1 MGTGVKL
8 GVLASGGGTNLQAII
23 DAGLPV
29 AVVVTDRPGVAALD
43 RATAVGIPTVVVDRA
58 EHLPDRVSFTNAIV
72 EALTGHGIDIVAMA
86 GFMTV
91 LAEPIF
97 AAFPGRVVNTHPSL
111 LPAFRGAHAVADALA
126 AGVKVSGCTIHLAT
140 IEVDDGPILAQE
152 AVAILPGDNQ
162 DSLHERIKAVEHR
175 LYPKVLA
182 DLLAGG
188 SGAIPDALGASANGS
203 AAFVAASGAI
213 GEAAG
218 GCSADGPVPIRRAL
232 ISVYDKTGLLDFAR
246 GLADLGVT
254 LLASGGTSSALA
266 EAGIP
271 VTPVESVTG
280 APEMLG
286 GRVKTLHPRIHGG
299 ILADRGQASHR
310 ADLAAQGIEPIDLVV
325 ANLYPFLERPSIETI
340 DIGGPTM
347 VRAAA
352 KNHAWVGVVT
362 DPARYDAVLEELQAD
377 GGRLSAATRA
387 DLALEAFAHTAGYDA
402 AIVRWLDTDPLP
414 RHLILPLERVASL
427 RYGENPH
434 QAGARYRDTLGA
446 LGSGGGPGQGGWL
459 DGMVQHGG
467 KELSFIN
474 LLDSESAWRLVN
486 SFDGPACVIV
496 KHANP
501 CGVALGAGPA
511 DAYRKA
517 FECDSLSA
525 FGGVVALNRPLDE
538 ETAAA
543 IGEVFTEVVLAPSFA
558 PAALGALAAKKNL
571 RLLECPPPTGGGL
584 DLRRA
589 GGGFLVQETDPPD
602 EDRSTWKVVTKV
614 APTDEQMTDLAFAMK
629 VCAATGSN
637 AIVLAKAGVAYGI
650 GAGQQS
656 RVHSSEMAAKKAD
669 GRARGGVC
677 ASDAFFPFRDA
688 VDTAV
693 AAGAGA
699 IVQPGGSIGDDKV
712 IAAADEAGVA
722 MVFTGRRHFRH

>member
-1 MGTGVKL
+1 MFV
-8 GVLASGGGTNLQAII
+8 
-23 DAGLPV
+23 
-29 AVVVTDRPGVAALD
+29 
-43 RATAVGIPTVVVDRA
+43 
-58 EHLPDRVSFTNAIV
+58 
-72 EALTGHGIDIVAMA
+72 
-86 GFMTV
+86 
-91 LAEPIF
+91 
-97 AAFPGRVVNTHPSL
+97 AFPGKVINTHPSL
-111 LPAFRGAHAVADALA
+111 LPSFRGAHAVADALA
-126 AGVKVSGCTIHLAT
+126 AGVKVTGCTIHIAT

-152 AVAILPGDNQ
+152 AVPILESD
-162 DSLHERIKAVEHR
+162 DEDALHERIKAVEHQ
-175 LYPKVLA
+175 LYPRVLA
-182 DLLAGG
+182 DLVAG
-188 SGAIPDALGASANGS
+188 APPEQADAA
-203 AAFVAASGAI
+203 V
-213 GEAAG
+213 EAEAVELT
-218 GCSADGPVPIRRAL
+218 ADGPIPIRRAL
-232 ISVYDKTGLLDFAR
+232 VSVYDKTGLIEFAR

-254 LLASGGTSSALA
+254 LLGSGGTATALA
-266 EAGIP
+266 DAGIP
-271 VTPVESVTG
+271 VTPVEEVTG

-299 ILADRGQASHR
+299 ILADRGQASHG
-310 ADLAAQGIEPIDLVV
+310 ADLAEQGIEPIDLVV
-325 ANLYPFLERPSIETI
+325 VNLYPFLERPSIETI

-362 DPARYDAVLEELQAD
+362 DPERYEAILAELRAD
-377 GGRLSAATRA
+377 GGRLSAVTRK

-402 AIVRWLDTDPLP
+402 AIVRWLDPEPLP
-414 RHLILPLERVASL
+414 RHLVLPLEKVATL

-434 QAGARYRDTLGA
+434 QAGARYRDRLG
-446 LGSGGGPGQGGWL
+446 GGWL

-486 SFDGPACVIV
+486 SFDAPACVIV

-543 IGEVFTEVVLAPSFA
+543 IGDVFTEVVLAPSFA
-558 PAALGALAAKKNL
+558 PAALEALAKKKNL
-571 RLLECPPPTGGGL
+571 RLLECPPPAYGGL

-614 APTDEQMTDLAFAMK
+614 APTDEQMDDLAFAMK

-637 AIVLAKAGVAYGI
+637 AIVLAKDRVAYGI

-656 RVHSSEMAAKKAD
+656 RVHSAEMAAKKAD
-669 GRARGGVC
+669 GRAGGGVC

-688 VDTAV
+688 VDAAV
-693 AAGAGA
+693 AAGAAA
-699 IVQPGGSIGDDKV
+699 IVQPGGSVSDDKV

>member
-1 MGTGVKL
+1 MRTGVKL
-8 GVLASGGGTNLQAII
+8 GVLASGSGTNLQAII

-43 RATAVGIPTVVVDRA
+43 RAGAAGIPTAVVDRSGY
-58 EHLPDRVSFTNAIV
+58 LPDRVAFTEAIV
-72 EALTGHGIDIVAMA
+72 EALRRHDVDLVAMA

-97 AAFPGRVVNTHPSL
+97 AAFPGRVINTHPSL
-111 LPAFRGAHAVADALA
+111 LPSFRGARAVADALA
-126 AGVKVSGCTIHLAT
+126 AGVKVTGCTIHIAT

-152 AVAILPGDNQ
+152 AVPVLDGDDQ
-162 DSLHERIKAVEHR
+162 ETLHERIKTVEHR
-175 LYPKVLA
+175 LYPRVLA
-182 DLLAGG
+182 GLVAGETGQPEAADDPRAGG
-188 SGAIPDALGASANGS
+188 S
-203 AAFVAASGAI
+203 V
-213 GEAAG
+213 
-218 GCSADGPVPIRRAL
+218 PVRRAL
-232 ISVYDKTGLLDFAR
+232 ISVYDKTGLVDFAR
-246 GLADLGVT
+246 GLADLGVP
-254 LLASGGTSSALA
+254 LLASGGTASALA
-266 EAGIP
+266 DAGIP

-362 DPARYDAVLEELQAD
+362 DPARYAAVLQELRQN

-402 AIVRWLDTDPLP
+402 AIVRWLEPETLP
-414 RHLILPLERVASL
+414 RHLILPLEKVASL

-434 QAGARYRDTLGA
+434 QAGARYRNRLG
-446 LGSGGGPGQGGWL
+446 GGWL

-474 LLDSESAWRLVN
+474 LLDSEAAWRLVN
-486 SFDGPACVIV
+486 TFDVPACVIV

-538 ETAAA
+538 ETSAA

-558 PAALGALAAKKNL
+558 PAALETLARKKNL
-571 RLLECPPPTGGGL
+571 RLLECPPPTYGGL

-614 APTDEQMTDLAFAMK
+614 APTDEQMDDMAFAMK

-637 AIVLAKAGVAYGI
+637 AIVLAKGGVAYGI

-656 RVHSSEMAAKKAD
+656 RVHAAEMAAKKAE
-669 GRARGGVC
+669 GRAEGGVC
-677 ASDAFFPFRDA
+677 ASDAFFPFRDG

-693 AAGAGA
+693 AAGAVA
-699 IVQPGGSIGDDKV
+699 IVQPGGSVSDDKV

>member
-43 RATAVGIPTVVVDRA
+43 RAASAGIPTAVVDRA
-58 EHLPDRVSFTNAIV
+58 EHLPDRLSFTNAIV
-72 EALTGHGIDIVAMA
+72 EALTAHDVDLVAMA

-97 AAFPGRVVNTHPSL
+97 EAFPDKVVNTHPSL
-111 LPAFRGAHAVADALA
+111 LPSFRGAHAVADALA
-126 AGVKVSGCTIHLAT
+126 AGAKVTGCTIHLAT

-152 AVAILPGDNQ
+152 AVPIHAGD
-162 DSLHERIKAVEHR
+162 DEDTVHERIKAVEHR
-175 LYPKVLA
+175 LYPEVLA
-182 DLLAGG
+182 GLVADRATAGG
-188 SGAIPDALGASANGS
+188 AALAATGADEGVE
-203 AAFVAASGAI
+203 F
-213 GEAAG
+213 
-218 GCSADGPVPIRRAL
+218 SADGSVPVRRAL
-232 ISVYDKTGLLDFAR
+232 LSVYDKTGLLDFAR

-254 LLASGGTSSALA
+254 LLASGGTATALA
-266 EAGIP
+266 DAGIP

-299 ILADRGQASHR
+299 ILADRGQPSHR

-325 ANLYPFLERPSIETI
+325 VNLYPFLERPSIETI

-362 DPARYDAVLEELQAD
+362 EPARYEAILAELRAD
-377 GGRLSAATRA
+377 DGRISAASRA

-402 AIVRWLDTDPLP
+402 AIVRWLDPEPLP
-414 RHLILPLERVASL
+414 RHLVVPLEKVATL

-434 QAGARYRDTLGA
+434 QAGARYRDR
-446 LGSGGGPGQGGWL
+446 LGSGWL

-474 LLDSESAWRLVN
+474 LLDSEAAWRLVN
-486 SFDGPACVIV
+486 SFDVPACVIV

-501 CGVALGAGPA
+501 CGVALGATPA
-511 DAYRKA
+511 EAYRKA
-517 FECDSLSA
+517 FDCDSLSA

-543 IGEVFTEVVLAPSFA
+543 IGEVFTEVVLAPAFA
-558 PAALGALAAKKNL
+558 PPAREALAAKKNL
-571 RLLECPPPTGGGL
+571 RLLECPPPGPAGL

-602 EDRSTWKVVTKV
+602 EDRSTWKVVTTV
-614 APTDEQMTDLAFAMK
+614 TPTDGQLHDLAFAMK

-637 AIVLAKAGVAYGI
+637 AIVLAKDGVAYGI

-656 RVHSSEMAAKKAD
+656 RVHSAEMAAKKAD

-677 ASDAFFPFRDA
+677 ASDAFFPFRDG

-693 AAGAGA
+693 AAGAAA
-699 IVQPGGSIGDDKV
+699 IVQPGGSVSDDKV

>member
-8 GVLASGGGTNLQAII
+8 GVLASGSGTNLQAII

-43 RATAVGIPTVVVDRA
+43 RAAAAGIPTAVVDRA
-58 EHLPDRVSFTNAIV
+58 EHLPDRVAFTNAIV
-72 EALTGHGIDIVAMA
+72 GALRAHGVDLVAMA

-91 LAEPIF
+91 LAEPMF
-97 AAFPGRVVNTHPSL
+97 VAFPDTVINTHPSL
-111 LPAFRGAHAVADALA
+111 LPSFRGAHAVADALA
-126 AGVKVSGCTIHLAT
+126 AGVQVTGCTIHVAT

-152 AVAILPGDNQ
+152 AVPVLDGD
-162 DSLHERIKAVEHR
+162 DEDALRERIKAVEHR
-175 LYPKVLA
+175 LYPRVLA
-182 DLLAGG
+182 GLIAGSAPAGG
-188 SGAIPDALGASANGS
+188 E
-203 AAFVAASGAI
+203 
-213 GEAAG
+213 GELR
-218 GCSADGPVPIRRAL
+218 ADGPVSVRRAL

-254 LLASGGTSSALA
+254 LLASDGTATALA
-266 EAGIP
+266 DAGIP

-299 ILADRGQASHR
+299 ILADRGQAGHR
-310 ADLAAQGIEPIDLVV
+310 ADLAAQGIEPIDLVIV
-325 ANLYPFLERPSIETI
+325 NLYPFLERPSIETI

-362 DPARYDAVLEELQAD
+362 DPARYDAILEELRND

-402 AIVRWLDTDPLP
+402 AIVHWLDADSLP
-414 RHLILPLERVASL
+414 RHLILPLEKVASL

-434 QAGARYRDTLGA
+434 QAGARYRDRLG
-446 LGSGGGPGQGGWL
+446 GGWL
-459 DGMVQHGG
+459 DRMVQHGG

-474 LLDSESAWRLVN
+474 LLDSEAAWRLVN
-486 SFDGPACVIV
+486 SLDVPACVIV

-501 CGVALGAGPA
+501 CGVALGTGPA

-543 IGEVFTEVVLAPSFA
+543 IGEVFTEVVLAPAFA
-558 PAALGALAAKKNL
+558 PAALEALAKKKNL
-571 RLLECPPPTGGGL
+571 RLLECPPPAYGGI

-614 APTDEQMTDLAFAMK
+614 APTDEQLDDMAFAMK

-637 AIVLAKAGVAYGI
+637 AIVLARDGVAYGI

-656 RVHSSEMAAKKAD
+656 RVHSAEMAAKKAD

-677 ASDAFFPFRDA
+677 ASDAFFPFRDG

-693 AAGAGA
+693 AAGAAA
-699 IVQPGGSIGDDKV
+699 IVQPGGSVSDDKV

>member
-1 MGTGVKL
+1 M
-8 GVLASGGGTNLQAII
+8 
-23 DAGLPV
+23 
-29 AVVVTDRPGVAALD
+29 
-43 RATAVGIPTVVVDRA
+43 
-58 EHLPDRVSFTNAIV
+58 
-72 EALTGHGIDIVAMA
+72 
-86 GFMTV
+86 
-91 LAEPIF
+91 
-97 AAFPGRVVNTHPSL
+97 
-111 LPAFRGAHAVADALA
+111 
-126 AGVKVSGCTIHLAT
+126 
-140 IEVDDGPILAQE
+140 
-152 AVAILPGDNQ
+152 
-162 DSLHERIKAVEHR
+162 
-175 LYPKVLA
+175 
-182 DLLAGG
+182 
-188 SGAIPDALGASANGS
+188 
-203 AAFVAASGAI
+203 
-213 GEAAG
+213 
-218 GCSADGPVPIRRAL
+218 RRAL
-232 ISVYDKTGLLDFAR
+232 VSVYDKTGLIDFAR
-246 GLADLGVT
+246 GLADLGVA
-254 LLASGGTSSALA
+254 LLASGGTATALA
-266 EAGIP
+266 AAGIP
-271 VTPVESVTG
+271 VTPVEEVTG

-299 ILADRGQASHR
+299 ILADRGQASHG
-310 ADLAAQGIEPIDLVV
+310 ADLAEQGIEPIDLVV
-325 ANLYPFLERPSIETI
+325 VNLYPFLERPSIETI

-362 DPARYDAVLEELQAD
+362 DPERYEAILAELRAD
-377 GGRLSAATRA
+377 GASLPSGRQVNPPSLPSGRQVNPPSLSAATRK

-402 AIVRWLDTDPLP
+402 AIVRWLDPEPLP
-414 RHLILPLERVASL
+414 RHLVLPLEKVATL

-434 QAGARYRDTLGA
+434 QAGARYRDRLG
-446 LGSGGGPGQGGWL
+446 GGWL

-486 SFDGPACVIV
+486 SFDAPACVIV

-543 IGEVFTEVVLAPSFA
+543 IGDVFTEVVLAPSFA
-558 PAALGALAAKKNL
+558 PAALEALARKKNL
-571 RLLECPPPTGGGL
+571 RLLECPPPAYGGL

-589 GGGFLVQETDPPD
+589 GGGFLVQETDPPG

-614 APTDEQMTDLAFAMK
+614 APTDEQMDDLAFAMK

-637 AIVLAKAGVAYGI
+637 AIVLAKDRVAYGI

-656 RVHSSEMAAKKAD
+656 RVHSAEMAAKKAD

-688 VDTAV
+688 VDAAV
-693 AAGAGA
+693 AAGAAA
-699 IVQPGGSIGDDKV
+699 IVQPGGSVSDDKV

>member
-8 GVLASGGGTNLQAII
+8 GVLASGSGTNLQAII

-43 RATAVGIPTVVVDRA
+43 RAAAAGIPTAVVDRA
-58 EHLPDRVSFTNAIV
+58 DHLPDRVAFTEAIV
-72 EALTGHGIDIVAMA
+72 GALQAHGVDLVAMA

-97 AAFPGRVVNTHPSL
+97 AAFPDKVINTHPSL
-111 LPAFRGAHAVADALA
+111 LPSFRGAHAVPEALA
-126 AGVKVSGCTIHLAT
+126 AGVKVTGCTIHIAT
-140 IEVDDGPILAQE
+140 IEVDDGPVLAQE
-152 AVAILPGDNQ
+152 AVPVLAGDDE

-175 LYPKVLA
+175 LYPRVLGE
-182 DLLAGG
+182 L
-188 SGAIPDALGASANGS
+188 LGA
-203 AAFVAASGAI
+203 AADEEVP
-213 GEAAG
+213 
-218 GCSADGPVPIRRAL
+218 ADGPVPVRRAL

-246 GLADLGVT
+246 GLADLGVA
-254 LLASGGTSSALA
+254 LLASGGTCSALI

-325 ANLYPFLERPSIETI
+325 VNLYPFLERPSIETI

-362 DPARYDAVLEELQAD
+362 DPARYGAILDELRHS
-377 GGRLSAATRA
+377 GGRLAAATRA

-402 AIVRWLDTDPLP
+402 AIVRWLDREVLGGGPLP
-414 RHLILPLERVASL
+414 RHLILPLQRVAAL

-434 QAGARYRDTLGA
+434 QAGARYRDRLG
-446 LGSGGGPGQGGWL
+446 GGWL

-486 SFDGPACVIV
+486 SFDVPACVIV

-501 CGVALGAGPA
+501 CGVALGATAA
-511 DAYRKA
+511 DAYRQA

-525 FGGVVALNRPLDE
+525 FGGVVALNRPLDG

-543 IGEVFTEVVLAPSFA
+543 IGEVFTEVVLAPGFA
-558 PAALGALAAKKNL
+558 PAALEELARKKNL
-571 RLLECPPPTGGGL
+571 RLLECPPPTTGGL

-602 EDRSTWKVVTKV
+602 EDRSTWKAVTQV
-614 APTDEQMTDLAFAMK
+614 APTDAQLDDMAFAMK

-637 AIVLAKAGVAYGI
+637 AIVLAKGGVAYGI

-656 RVHSSEMAAKKAD
+656 RVHSAEMAAKKAD

-677 ASDAFFPFRDA
+677 ASDAFFPFRDG

-693 AAGAGA
+693 AAGAAA
-699 IVQPGGSIGDDKV
+699 IVQPGGSVSDDKV

>member
-8 GVLASGGGTNLQAII
+8 GVLASGSGTNLQAII

-29 AVVVTDRPGVAALD
+29 AVVVTDRPGVAALE
-43 RATAVGIPTVVVDRA
+43 RAASAGIPTTVVDRA
-58 EHLPDRVSFTNAIV
+58 DHLPDRVAFTEAIV
-72 EALTGHGIDIVAMA
+72 AALRAHDIDLVAMA

-97 AAFPGRVVNTHPSL
+97 TAFPDKVINTHPSL
-111 LPAFRGAHAVADALA
+111 LPAFRGAHAVPEALA
-126 AGVKVSGCTIHLAT
+126 AGVKVTGCTIHIAT
-140 IEVDDGPILAQE
+140 IEVDDGPVLAQE
-152 AVAILPGDNQ
+152 AVPVLAGD
-162 DSLHERIKAVEHR
+162 DEETLHERIKAVEHR
-175 LYPKVLA
+175 LYPRVLRE
-182 DLLAGG
+182 LTGG
-188 SGAIPDALGASANGS
+188 
-203 AAFVAASGAI
+203 
-213 GEAAG
+213 AAG
-218 GCSADGPVPIRRAL
+218 EEALPADGPVPVRRAL

-246 GLADLGVT
+246 GLAGLGVT
-254 LLASGGTSSALA
+254 LLASGGTATALA

-299 ILADRGQASHR
+299 ILADRGQTSHR

-325 ANLYPFLERPSIETI
+325 VNLYPFLERPSIETI

-362 DPARYDAVLEELQAD
+362 DPARYGAILDELRED

-402 AIVRWLDTDPLP
+402 AIVRWLDREALGGGPLP
-414 RHLILPLERVASL
+414 RHLILPLERVAAL

-434 QAGARYRDTLGA
+434 QAGARYRDRLG
-446 LGSGGGPGQGGWL
+446 GGWL

-474 LLDSESAWRLVN
+474 LLDFESSWRLVN
-486 SFDGPACVIV
+486 SFDVPACVIV

-501 CGVALGAGPA
+501 CGVALGASAA

-517 FECDSLSA
+517 FDCDSLSA

-538 ETAAA
+538 ETATA

-558 PAALGALAAKKNL
+558 PAALELLAKKKNL
-571 RLLECPPPTGGGL
+571 RLLECPPPTAGGL

-602 EDRSTWKVVTKV
+602 EDRSTWKAVTKV
-614 APTDEQMTDLAFAMK
+614 APTGEQLDDMAFAMK

-637 AIVLAKAGVAYGI
+637 AIVLARGGVAYGI

-656 RVHSSEMAAKKAD
+656 RVHSAEMAAKKAD

-677 ASDAFFPFRDA
+677 ASDAFFPFRDG

-693 AAGAGA
+693 AAGAAA
-699 IVQPGGSIGDDKV
+699 IVQPGGSIGDEKV

>member
-1 MGTGVKL
+1 
-8 GVLASGGGTNLQAII
+8 
-23 DAGLPV
+23 
-29 AVVVTDRPGVAALD
+29 
-43 RATAVGIPTVVVDRA
+43 
-58 EHLPDRVSFTNAIV
+58 
-72 EALTGHGIDIVAMA
+72 
-86 GFMTV
+86 
-91 LAEPIF
+91 
-97 AAFPGRVVNTHPSL
+97 
-111 LPAFRGAHAVADALA
+111 
-126 AGVKVSGCTIHLAT
+126 
-140 IEVDDGPILAQE
+140 
-152 AVAILPGDNQ
+152 
-162 DSLHERIKAVEHR
+162 
-175 LYPKVLA
+175 
-182 DLLAGG
+182 
-188 SGAIPDALGASANGS
+188 
-203 AAFVAASGAI
+203 
-213 GEAAG
+213 
-218 GCSADGPVPIRRAL
+218 
-232 ISVYDKTGLLDFAR
+232 VYDKTGLIDFAR
-246 GLADLGVT
+246 GLADLSVT
-254 LLASGGTSSALA
+254 LLASGGTATALA
-266 EAGIP
+266 DAGIP
-271 VTPVESVTG
+271 VTLVEDVTG

-299 ILADRGQASHR
+299 ILADRAKASHG
-310 ADLAAQGIEPIDLVV
+310 ADLAEQGIEPIDLVV
-325 ANLYPFLERPSIETI
+325 SNLYPFLERPSIETI

-362 DPARYDAVLEELQAD
+362 DPSRYDAVLVELRANS
-377 GGRLSAATRA
+377 GRLSAATRR

-402 AIVRWLDTDPLP
+402 AIVKWLDPDPLP
-414 RHLILPLERVASL
+414 RHLIVPLEKVASL

-434 QAGARYRDTLGA
+434 QAGARYRDRLG
-446 LGSGGGPGQGGWL
+446 GGWL

-474 LLDSESAWRLVN
+474 LLDSESSWRLVN
-486 SFDGPACVIV
+486 SFDVAACVIV

-501 CGVALGAGPA
+501 CGVALGATPA
-511 DAYRKA
+511 EAYKLA

-543 IGEVFTEVVLAPSFA
+543 IGEVFTEVVLAPGFA
-558 PAALGALAAKKNL
+558 PAALESLAKKKNL
-571 RLLECPPPTGGGL
+571 RLLECPPYRPGGL

-614 APTDEQMTDLAFAMK
+614 APTDEQMDDLAFAMK

-637 AIVLAKAGVAYGI
+637 AIVLAKGRVAYGI

-656 RVHSSEMAAKKAD
+656 RVHSAEMAAKKAG
-669 GRARGGVC
+669 GRAVGGVC

-693 AAGAGA
+693 AAGAAA

-712 IAAADEAGVA
+712 IAAADEAGIA

>member
-1 MGTGVKL
+1 MGTGVTL
-8 GVLASGGGTNLQAII
+8 GVLASGSGTNLQAII

-43 RATAVGIPTVVVDRA
+43 RAAAAGIPTVVVDRS
-58 EHLPDRVSFTNAIV
+58 EYLPDRLSFTTAIV
-72 EALTGHGIDIVAMA
+72 EALLAHGVDLVAMA

-97 AAFPGRVVNTHPSL
+97 TAFPGKVINTHPSL
-111 LPAFRGAHAVADALA
+111 LPSFRGAHAVADALA
-126 AGVKVSGCTIHLAT
+126 AGVKVTGCTIHIAT

-152 AVAILPGDNQ
+152 AVPILEGD
-162 DSLHERIKAVEHR
+162 DEDTLHERIKSVEHR
-175 LYPKVLA
+175 LYPGVLA
-182 DLLAGG
+182 DLIGGGPLGQATPVEAEVVPLA
-188 SGAIPDALGASANGS
+188 
-203 AAFVAASGAI
+203 
-213 GEAAG
+213 
-218 GCSADGPVPIRRAL
+218 ADGPIPIRRAL
-232 ISVYDKTGLLDFAR
+232 VSVYDKTGLIDFAH

-254 LLASGGTSSALA
+254 LLASGGTAIALA

-271 VTPVESVTG
+271 VTTVEEVTG

-299 ILADRGQASHR
+299 ILADRGQASHG
-310 ADLAAQGIEPIDLVV
+310 ADLAEQGIEPIDLVV
-325 ANLYPFLERPSIETI
+325 VNLYPFLERPSIETI

-352 KNHAWVGVVT
+352 KNHTWVGVVT
-362 DPARYDAVLEELQAD
+362 DPARYDAILAELRAD
-377 GGRLSAATRA
+377 GGRLSAATRK

-402 AIVRWLDTDPLP
+402 AIVRWLDPEPLP
-414 RHLILPLERVASL
+414 RHLVLPLEKVATL

-434 QAGARYRDTLGA
+434 QAGARYRDRLGA
-446 LGSGGGPGQGGWL
+446 RGPGGVPRQPGWL
-459 DGMVQHGG
+459 DGMIQHGG

-474 LLDSESAWRLVN
+474 LLDSEAAWRLVH
-486 SFDGPACVIV
+486 SFNVPACVIV

-501 CGVALGAGPA
+501 CGVALGATPVE
-511 DAYRKA
+511 AYRKA

-558 PAALGALAAKKNL
+558 AAALEALAVKKNL
-571 RLLECPPPTGGGL
+571 RVLECPPPVAGGL

-614 APTDEQMTDLAFAMK
+614 APTDAQLEDLAFAMK

-637 AIVLAKAGVAYGI
+637 AIVLAKDGVAYGI

-693 AAGAGA
+693 AAGAAA
-699 IVQPGGSIGDDKV
+699 IVQPGGSVSDDKV

>member
-1 MGTGVKL
+1 M
-8 GVLASGGGTNLQAII
+8 
-23 DAGLPV
+23 
-29 AVVVTDRPGVAALD
+29 
-43 RATAVGIPTVVVDRA
+43 
-58 EHLPDRVSFTNAIV
+58 
-72 EALTGHGIDIVAMA
+72 
-86 GFMTV
+86 
-91 LAEPIF
+91 
-97 AAFPGRVVNTHPSL
+97 
-111 LPAFRGAHAVADALA
+111 
-126 AGVKVSGCTIHLAT
+126 
-140 IEVDDGPILAQE
+140 
-152 AVAILPGDNQ
+152 
-162 DSLHERIKAVEHR
+162 
-175 LYPKVLA
+175 
-182 DLLAGG
+182 
-188 SGAIPDALGASANGS
+188 
-203 AAFVAASGAI
+203 
-213 GEAAG
+213 
-218 GCSADGPVPIRRAL
+218 RRAL
-232 ISVYDKTGLLDFAR
+232 VSVYDKTGLIDFAR

-254 LLASGGTSSALA
+254 LLASGGTATALA
-266 EAGIP
+266 DAGIP
-271 VTPVESVTG
+271 VIPVEEVTG

-299 ILADRGQASHR
+299 ILADRGQASHG
-310 ADLAAQGIEPIDLVV
+310 ADLAEQGIEPIDLVV
-325 ANLYPFLERPSIETI
+325 VNLYPFLERPSIETI

-362 DPARYDAVLEELQAD
+362 DPARYDAILAELRAD
-377 GGRLSAATRA
+377 GGRLSSATRK

-402 AIVRWLDTDPLP
+402 AIVHWLDPDPLP
-414 RHLILPLERVASL
+414 RHLVLPLEKVATL

-434 QAGARYRDTLGA
+434 QGGARYRDRLG
-446 LGSGGGPGQGGWL
+446 GGWL

-486 SFDGPACVIV
+486 SFDVPACVIV

-543 IGEVFTEVVLAPSFA
+543 IGDVFTEVVLAPSFA
-558 PAALGALAAKKNL
+558 PAALEALAKKKNL
-571 RLLECPPPTGGGL
+571 RLLECPPPAYGGL

-589 GGGFLVQETDPPD
+589 GGGFLVQETDPPE

-614 APTDEQMTDLAFAMK
+614 APTDEQLDDLAFAMK

-637 AIVLAKAGVAYGI
+637 AIVLARDGVAYGI

-656 RVHSSEMAAKKAD
+656 RVHSAEMAAKKAD

-688 VDTAV
+688 VDAAV
-693 AAGAGA
+693 AAGAAA
-699 IVQPGGSIGDDKV
+699 IVQPGGSVSDDKV

>member
-8 GVLASGGGTNLQAII
+8 GVLASGSGTNLQAII

-43 RATAVGIPTVVVDRA
+43 RAAAAGIPTAVVDRS
-58 EHLPDRVSFTNAIV
+58 EHLPDRVAFTNAVI
-72 EALTGHGIDIVAMA
+72 EALRAHAVDLVAMA

-91 LAEPIF
+91 LAEPMF
-97 AAFPGRVVNTHPSL
+97 EAFPDTVINTHPSL
-111 LPAFRGAHAVADALA
+111 LPSFRGAHAVADALG
-126 AGVKVSGCTIHLAT
+126 AGVRVTGCTIHIAT
-140 IEVDDGPILAQE
+140 VEVDDGPILAQE
-152 AVAILPGDNQ
+152 AVPVLQSD
-162 DSLHERIKAVEHR
+162 DEDTLHERIKAVEHR
-175 LYPKVLA
+175 LYPRVLRRLISSPAA
-182 DLLAGG
+182 D
-188 SGAIPDALGASANGS
+188 
-203 AAFVAASGAI
+203 
-213 GEAAG
+213 EAPL
-218 GCSADGPVPIRRAL
+218 SADGPVPVRRAL
-232 ISVYDKTGLLDFAR
+232 ISVYDKTGLSDFAR

-254 LLASGGTSSALA
+254 LLASGGTATALA
-266 EAGIP
+266 DAGIP

-325 ANLYPFLERPSIETI
+325 VNLYPFLERPSIETI

-362 DPARYDAVLEELQAD
+362 DPGRYEAILGELRTN

-387 DLALEAFAHTAGYDA
+387 DLAVWAFAHTAGYDA
-402 AIVRWLDTDPLP
+402 AIVRWFDPEPLP
-414 RHLILPLERVASL
+414 RHLVLPLEKVASL

-434 QAGARYRDTLGA
+434 QAGARYRDRLG
-446 LGSGGGPGQGGWL
+446 GGWL

-474 LLDSESAWRLVN
+474 LLDSEAAWRLVN

-501 CGVALGAGPA
+501 CGVAQGGGPA

-525 FGGVVALNRPLDE
+525 FGGVVALNRPLDD

-558 PAALGALAAKKNL
+558 PAALESLAKKKNL
-571 RLLECPPPTGGGL
+571 RLLECPPPVYGGI

-614 APTDEQMTDLAFAMK
+614 GPTDEQLDDLAFAMK

-637 AIVLAKAGVAYGI
+637 AIVLAKGGVAYGI

-656 RVHSSEMAAKKAD
+656 RVHSAEMAAKKAD

-677 ASDAFFPFRDA
+677 ASDAFFPFRDG

-693 AAGAGA
+693 AAGAAA
-699 IVQPGGSIGDDKV
+699 IAQPGGSVGDEKV

>member
-8 GVLASGGGTNLQAII
+8 GVLASGSGTNLQAII

-43 RATAVGIPTVVVDRA
+43 RAAAAGIPTAVVDRA
-58 EHLPDRVSFTNAIV
+58 EHLPDRVAFTNAIV
-72 EALTGHGIDIVAMA
+72 GALRAHGVDLVAMA

-91 LAEPIF
+91 LAEPMF
-97 AAFPGRVVNTHPSL
+97 VAFPDTVINTHPSL
-111 LPAFRGAHAVADALA
+111 LPSFRGAHAVADALA
-126 AGVKVSGCTIHLAT
+126 AGVQVTGCTIHVAT

-152 AVAILPGDNQ
+152 AVPVLDGD
-162 DSLHERIKAVEHR
+162 DEDALHERIKAVEHR
-175 LYPKVLA
+175 LYPRVLA
-182 DLLAGG
+182 GLIAGSAPAGG
-188 SGAIPDALGASANGS
+188 E
-203 AAFVAASGAI
+203 
-213 GEAAG
+213 GELR
-218 GCSADGPVPIRRAL
+218 ADGPVSVRRAL

-254 LLASGGTSSALA
+254 LLASDGTATALA
-266 EAGIP
+266 DAGIP

-299 ILADRGQASHR
+299 ILADRGQAGHR
-310 ADLAAQGIEPIDLVV
+310 ADLAAQGIEPIDLVIV
-325 ANLYPFLERPSIETI
+325 NLYPFLERPSIETI

-362 DPARYDAVLEELQAD
+362 DPARYDAILEELRND

-402 AIVRWLDTDPLP
+402 AIVHWLDADSLP
-414 RHLILPLERVASL
+414 RHLILPLEKVASL

-434 QAGARYRDTLGA
+434 QAGARYRDRLG
-446 LGSGGGPGQGGWL
+446 GGWL
-459 DGMVQHGG
+459 DRMVQHGG

-474 LLDSESAWRLVN
+474 LLDSEAAWRLVN
-486 SFDGPACVIV
+486 SLDVPACVIV

-501 CGVALGAGPA
+501 CGVALGTGPA

-543 IGEVFTEVVLAPSFA
+543 IGEVFTEVVLAPAFA
-558 PAALGALAAKKNL
+558 PAALEALAKKKNL
-571 RLLECPPPTGGGL
+571 RLLECPPPAYGGI

-614 APTDEQMTDLAFAMK
+614 APTDEQLDDMAFAMK
-629 VCAATGSN
+629 VCAAAGSN
-637 AIVLAKAGVAYGI
+637 AIVLAKGGVAYGI

-656 RVHSSEMAAKKAD
+656 RVHSAEMAAKKAD

-677 ASDAFFPFRDA
+677 ASDAFFPFRDG

-693 AAGAGA
+693 AAGAAA
-699 IVQPGGSIGDDKV
+699 IVQPGGSVSDDKV

>member
-1 MGTGVKL
+1 
-8 GVLASGGGTNLQAII
+8 
-23 DAGLPV
+23 
-29 AVVVTDRPGVAALD
+29 
-43 RATAVGIPTVVVDRA
+43 
-58 EHLPDRVSFTNAIV
+58 
-72 EALTGHGIDIVAMA
+72 
-86 GFMTV
+86 
-91 LAEPIF
+91 
-97 AAFPGRVVNTHPSL
+97 
-111 LPAFRGAHAVADALA
+111 
-126 AGVKVSGCTIHLAT
+126 
-140 IEVDDGPILAQE
+140 
-152 AVAILPGDNQ
+152 
-162 DSLHERIKAVEHR
+162 
-175 LYPKVLA
+175 
-182 DLLAGG
+182 
-188 SGAIPDALGASANGS
+188 
-203 AAFVAASGAI
+203 
-213 GEAAG
+213 
-218 GCSADGPVPIRRAL
+218 
-232 ISVYDKTGLLDFAR
+232 
-246 GLADLGVT
+246 
-254 LLASGGTSSALA
+254 
-266 EAGIP
+266 
-271 VTPVESVTG
+271 
-280 APEMLG
+280 MLG

-325 ANLYPFLERPSIETI
+325 VNLYPFLERPSIETI

-362 DPARYDAVLEELQAD
+362 DPARYGAILDELRAD

-387 DLALEAFAHTAGYDA
+387 DMALQAFAHTAGYDA
-402 AIVRWLDTDPLP
+402 AIVRWLDPDPLP
-414 RHLILPLERVASL
+414 RHLVLPLEKVASL

-434 QAGARYRDTLGA
+434 QAGARYRDRLG
-446 LGSGGGPGQGGWL
+446 GGWL

-474 LLDSESAWRLVN
+474 LLDSEAAWRLVN
-486 SFDGPACVIV
+486 SFDVPACVIV

-501 CGVALGAGPA
+501 CGVALGGGPTE
-511 DAYRKA
+511 AYRRA

-538 ETAAA
+538 GTAAA
-543 IGEVFTEVVLAPSFA
+543 IGEVFTEVVLAPSFV
-558 PAALGALAAKKNL
+558 PAALEALAAKKNL
-571 RLLECPPPTGGGL
+571 RLLECPLPTGGGL

-602 EDRSTWKVVTKV
+602 EDRSTWKVVTQV
-614 APTDEQMTDLAFAMK
+614 APTDEQLDDLAFAMR

-637 AIVLAKAGVAYGI
+637 AIVLAKGGVAYGI

-656 RVHSSEMAAKKAD
+656 RVHSAEMAAKKAD

-693 AAGAGA
+693 AAGAAA
-699 IVQPGGSIGDDKV
+699 IVQPGGSIGDNKV

>member
-152 AVAILPGDNQ
+152 AVAILPGDNE

-203 AAFVAASGAI
+203 AAFVAASGAVV
-213 GEAAG
+213 AG
-218 GCSADGPVPIRRAL
+218 SSDGPVPIRRAL

-402 AIVRWLDTDPLP
+402 AIVRWLDADPLP

-434 QAGARYRDTLGA
+434 QAGARYRDTLAARG
-446 LGSGGGPGQGGWL
+446 LGGGARQGGWL

-486 SFDGPACVIV
+486 SFDVPACVIV

-501 CGVALGAGPA
+501 CGVALGTGPA

-543 IGEVFTEVVLAPSFA
+543 ISEVFTEVVLAPSFT
-558 PAALGALAAKKNL
+558 PAALGTLAAKKNL

-614 APTDEQMTDLAFAMK
+614 APTGEQTTDLAFAMK

-637 AIVLAKAGVAYGI
+637 AIVLAKGGVAYGI

-669 GRARGGVC
+669 GR
-677 ASDAFFPFRDA
+677 
-688 VDTAV
+688 
-693 AAGAGA
+693 
-699 IVQPGGSIGDDKV
+699 
-712 IAAADEAGVA
+712 
-722 MVFTGRRHFRH
+722 

>member
-8 GVLASGGGTNLQAII
+8 GVLASGSGTNLQAII

-43 RATAVGIPTVVVDRA
+43 RAAAAGIPTAVVDRS
-58 EHLPDRVSFTNAIV
+58 EYLPDRGAFTTAIV
-72 EALTGHGIDIVAMA
+72 EALRAHDVDLVAMA

-91 LAEPIF
+91 LAEPMF
-97 AAFPGRVVNTHPSL
+97 AAFPGKVINTHPSL
-111 LPAFRGAHAVADALA
+111 LPSFRGAHAVADALA
-126 AGVKVSGCTIHLAT
+126 AGVKVTGCTIHIAT

-152 AVAILPGDNQ
+152 AVPVLEGD
-162 DSLHERIKAVEHR
+162 DEDALHERIKAVEHR
-175 LYPKVLA
+175 LYPGVLA
-182 DLLAGG
+182 DLIAAG
-188 SGAIPDALGASANGS
+188 AT
-203 AAFVAASGAI
+203 
-213 GEAAG
+213 GEAAPVEAEPG
-218 GCSADGPVPIRRAL
+218 PLAADGPIPIRRAL
-232 ISVYDKTGLLDFAR
+232 VSVYDKTGLLDFAR

-254 LLASGGTSSALA
+254 LLASGGTATALA
-266 EAGIP
+266 DAGIP
-271 VTPVESVTG
+271 VTPVEEVTG

-299 ILADRGQASHR
+299 ILADRGQASHG
-310 ADLAAQGIEPIDLVV
+310 ADLAAQGIVPIDLVV
-325 ANLYPFLERPSIETI
+325 VNLYPFLERPSIETI

-362 DPARYDAVLEELQAD
+362 DPARYDAILGELRND

-402 AIVRWLDTDPLP
+402 AIVRWLDTEVLHGGPLP
-414 RHLILPLERVASL
+414 RHLILPLQKVAAL

-434 QAGARYRDTLGA
+434 QAGARYRDRLG
-446 LGSGGGPGQGGWL
+446 GGWL
-459 DGMVQHGG
+459 DGMIQHGG

-474 LLDSESAWRLVN
+474 LLDSEASWRLVN
-486 SFDGPACVIV
+486 SFDLPACVIV

-501 CGVALGAGPA
+501 CGVALGATPA
-511 DAYRKA
+511 QAYQKA

-543 IGEVFTEVVLAPSFA
+543 IGEVFTEVVLAPAFA
-558 PAALGALAAKKNL
+558 PAALEALAKKKNL
-571 RLLECPPPTGGGL
+571 RLLECPPPAYGGI

-602 EDRSTWKVVTKV
+602 EDRSTWKVVTQV
-614 APTDEQMTDLAFAMK
+614 APTDEQLDDMAFAMK

-637 AIVLAKAGVAYGI
+637 AIVLAKGGVAYGI

-656 RVHSSEMAAKKAD
+656 RVHSAEMAAKKAD

-677 ASDAFFPFRDA
+677 ASDAFFPFRDG

-693 AAGAGA
+693 AAGAAA
-699 IVQPGGSIGDDKV
+699 IVQPGGSVSDDKV
-712 IAAADEAGVA
+712 IAAADESGVA

>member
-1 MGTGVKL
+1 
-8 GVLASGGGTNLQAII
+8 
-23 DAGLPV
+23 
-29 AVVVTDRPGVAALD
+29 
-43 RATAVGIPTVVVDRA
+43 
-58 EHLPDRVSFTNAIV
+58 
-72 EALTGHGIDIVAMA
+72 MA

-111 LPAFRGAHAVADALA
+111 LPAFRGAHAVADALV
-126 AGVKVSGCTIHLAT
+126 AGVKVAGCTIHLAT

-152 AVAILPGDNQ
+152 AVPILPGDTE

-188 SGAIPDALGASANGS
+188 SGAIPDTLGASANGS
-203 AAFVAASGAI
+203 GAVVAGSGAAVA
-213 GEAAG
+213 GSGAAVAG
-218 GCSADGPVPIRRAL
+218 SGAAVAGSGAAVAGSGADGPVPIRRAL

-246 GLADLGVT
+246 GLADLGVI

-362 DPARYDAVLEELQAD
+362 DPARYGDVLEELQAD

-387 DLALEAFAHTAGYDA
+387 DLALEAFAHTAAYDA
-402 AIVRWLDTDPLP
+402 AIVRWLDADPLP

-434 QAGARYRDTLGA
+434 QAGARYRDMLGR
-446 LGSGGGPGQGGWL
+446 GWL

-486 SFDGPACVIV
+486 SFDVPACVIV

-501 CGVALGAGPA
+501 CGVALGTGPA

-558 PAALGALAAKKNL
+558 PAALEALAAKKNL

-602 EDRSTWKVVTKV
+602 EDRSTWKVVTK
-614 APTDEQMTDLAFAMK
+614 ATPTDGQMADLAFAMK

-637 AIVLAKAGVAYGI
+637 AIVLAKGGVAYGI

-693 AAGAGA
+693 AAGAAA

>member
-8 GVLASGGGTNLQAII
+8 GVLASGSGTNLQAII

-43 RATAVGIPTVVVDRA
+43 RAAAAGIPTVVVDRDQY
-58 EHLPDRVSFTNAIV
+58 LPERLSFTAAIV
-72 EALTGHGIDIVAMA
+72 EALTAHDVDLVAMA

-91 LAEPIF
+91 LAEPMF
-97 AAFPGRVVNTHPSL
+97 VAFPGKVINTHPSL
-111 LPAFRGAHAVADALA
+111 LPSFRGAHAVADALA
-126 AGVKVSGCTIHLAT
+126 AGVKVTGCTIHNAT

-152 AVAILPGDNQ
+152 AVPILESD
-162 DSLHERIKAVEHR
+162 DEDALHERIKAVEHL
-175 LYPKVLA
+175 LYPRVLA
-182 DLLAGG
+182 ELVA
-188 SGAIPDALGASANGS
+188 GASPEQAD
-203 AAFVAASGAI
+203 APV
-213 GEAAG
+213 EAEPVELT
-218 GCSADGPVPIRRAL
+218 ADGPIPIRRAL
-232 ISVYDKTGLLDFAR
+232 ISVYDKTGLIDLAR
-246 GLADLGVT
+246 GLVEFGVT
-254 LLASGGTSSALA
+254 LLASGGTATALA
-266 EAGIP
+266 DAGIP
-271 VTPVESVTG
+271 VTPVEEVTG

-299 ILADRGQASHR
+299 ILADRGQASHG

-325 ANLYPFLERPSIETI
+325 VNLYPFMERPSIETI

-362 DPARYDAVLEELQAD
+362 NPDRYEAILAELRAD
-377 GGRLSAATRA
+377 GASLPSGRQVNPPGLSAVTRK

-402 AIVRWLDTDPLP
+402 AIVRWFDPEPLP
-414 RHLILPLERVASL
+414 RHLVLPLEKVATL

-434 QAGARYRDTLGA
+434 QAGARYRDRLG
-446 LGSGGGPGQGGWL
+446 GGWL

-474 LLDSESAWRLVN
+474 LLDSEAAWRLVN
-486 SFDGPACVIV
+486 SFDVPACVIV

-511 DAYRKA
+511 DAYRNA

-543 IGEVFTEVVLAPSFA
+543 IGDVFTEVVLAPSFA
-558 PAALGALAAKKNL
+558 PAALEALAGKKNM
-571 RLLECPPPTGGGL
+571 RLLECPPPAYGGL

-589 GGGFLVQETDPPD
+589 GGGFLVQEADPPD

-614 APTDEQMTDLAFAMK
+614 APTDELMDDLAFAMK

-637 AIVLAKAGVAYGI
+637 AIVLAKDGVAYGI

-656 RVHSSEMAAKKAD
+656 RVHSAEMAAKKAD

-688 VDTAV
+688 VDGAV
-693 AAGAGA
+693 AAGAAA
-699 IVQPGGSIGDDKV
+699 IVQPGGSVSDDKV

>member
-1 MGTGVKL
+1 MGTGMKL
-8 GVLASGGGTNLQAII
+8 GVLASGSGTNLQAII

-29 AVVVTDRPGVAALD
+29 TVVVTDRPGVAALD
-43 RATAVGIPTVVVDRA
+43 RAAAAGIPTVVVDRA
-58 EHLPDRVSFTNAIV
+58 GYLPDRLSFTAAIV
-72 EALTGHGIDIVAMA
+72 EALTANDVDLVAMA

-91 LAEPIF
+91 LAEPMF
-97 AAFPGRVVNTHPSL
+97 VAFPGKVINTHPSL
-111 LPAFRGAHAVADALA
+111 LPSFRGAHAVADALA
-126 AGVKVSGCTIHLAT
+126 AGVKVTGCTIHMAT
-140 IEVDDGPILAQE
+140 IEVDEGPILAQE
-152 AVAILPGDNQ
+152 AVPILDGD
-162 DSLHERIKAVEHR
+162 DEDALHERIKAVEHQ
-175 LYPKVLA
+175 LYPRVLA
-182 DLLAGG
+182 ELIAGAPPEQADATVEAEPVQL
-188 SGAIPDALGASANGS
+188 SG
-203 AAFVAASGAI
+203 
-213 GEAAG
+213 
-218 GCSADGPVPIRRAL
+218 DGPIPIRRAL
-232 ISVYDKTGLLDFAR
+232 VSVYDKTGLIDFAR

-254 LLASGGTSSALA
+254 LLASGGTSTALA
-266 EAGIP
+266 DAGIP
-271 VTPVESVTG
+271 VTLVEEVTG

-299 ILADRGQASHR
+299 ILADRGQASHG
-310 ADLAAQGIEPIDLVV
+310 ADLAEQGIEPIDLVV
-325 ANLYPFLERPSIETI
+325 CNLYPFLERPSIETI

-362 DPARYDAVLEELQAD
+362 DPLRYDAILAELRAD
-377 GGRLSAATRA
+377 GGRLSAATRK

-402 AIVRWLDTDPLP
+402 AIVRWLDAQIPGDGPLP
-414 RHLILPLERVASL
+414 RHLVVPLEKVATL

-434 QAGARYRDTLGA
+434 QAGARYRDRLG
-446 LGSGGGPGQGGWL
+446 GGWL

-474 LLDSESAWRLVN
+474 LLDAESAWRLVN
-486 SFDGPACVIV
+486 SFEVAACVIV

-501 CGVALGAGPA
+501 CGVALGTGPA

-525 FGGVVALNRPLDE
+525 FGGVVALNRPLDD

-543 IGEVFTEVVLAPSFA
+543 IGDVFTEVVLAPGFA
-558 PAALGALAAKKNL
+558 PAALEALAKKKNL
-571 RLLECPPPTGGGL
+571 RLLECPPPSPGGL

-614 APTDEQMTDLAFAMK
+614 APTDEQMDDLAFAMK

-637 AIVLAKAGVAYGI
+637 AIVLAKDGVAFGI

-656 RVHSSEMAAKKAD
+656 RVHSAEMAAKKAD

-688 VDTAV
+688 VDAAV
-693 AAGAGA
+693 AAGASA
-699 IVQPGGSIGDDKV
+699 IVQPGGSVSDDKV

>member
-1 MGTGVKL
+1 MGTGVRL
-8 GVLASGGGTNLQAII
+8 GVLASGSGTNLQAII

-43 RATAVGIPTVVVDRA
+43 RAAGAGIPTVVVDRS
-58 EHLPDRVSFTNAIV
+58 EHLPDRVSLTEAIV
-72 EALTGHGIDIVAMA
+72 AALTAHGVDLVAMA

-97 AAFPGRVVNTHPSL
+97 TAFPGKVINTHPSL
-111 LPAFRGAHAVADALA
+111 LPSFRGAHAVADALA
-126 AGVKVSGCTIHLAT
+126 AGVKVTGCTIHIAT

-152 AVAILPGDNQ
+152 AVPIADGD
-162 DSLHERIKAVEHR
+162 DEDALRERIKAVEHR
-175 LYPKVLA
+175 LYPGVLA

-188 SGAIPDALGASANGS
+188 ADE
-203 AAFVAASGAI
+203 V
-213 GEAAG
+213 GEPTPVEADVVPLT
-218 GCSADGPVPIRRAL
+218 ADGPIPVRRAL
-232 ISVYDKTGLLDFAR
+232 VSVYDKTGLIDFAR

-254 LLASGGTSSALA
+254 LLASGGTATALA
-266 EAGIP
+266 DAGVP
-271 VTPVESVTG
+271 VTPVEEVTG

-299 ILADRGQASHR
+299 ILADRGQASHG
-310 ADLAAQGIEPIDLVV
+310 ADLAEQGIEPIDLVV
-325 ANLYPFLERPSIETI
+325 VNLYPFLERPSIETI

-362 DPARYDAVLEELQAD
+362 DPARYDAILAELRAD
-377 GGRLSAATRA
+377 AAGLPSARQVKLPRLSAATRR

-402 AIVRWLDTDPLP
+402 AIVRWLDPDPLP
-414 RHLILPLERVASL
+414 RHLILPFEKVASL

-434 QAGARYRDTLGA
+434 QAGARYRDRLG
-446 LGSGGGPGQGGWL
+446 GGWL
-459 DGMVQHGG
+459 DGMTQHGG

-474 LLDSESAWRLVN
+474 LLDAESSWRLVN
-486 SFDGPACVIV
+486 SFDVPACVIV

-501 CGVALGAGPA
+501 CGVALGATIA
-511 DAYRKA
+511 EAYRKA

-543 IGEVFTEVVLAPSFA
+543 IGEVFTEVVLAPGFA
-558 PAALGALAAKKNL
+558 PAALEALAPKKNL
-571 RLLECPPPTGGGL
+571 RLLECPPPVTGGL

-602 EDRSTWKVVTKV
+602 EDRSTWKVVTQV
-614 APTDEQMTDLAFAMK
+614 APTEAQMDDLAFAMK

-637 AIVLAKAGVAYGI
+637 AIVLAKDRVAYGI

-693 AAGAGA
+693 AAGAAA
-699 IVQPGGSIGDDKV
+699 IVQPGGSVGDDKV